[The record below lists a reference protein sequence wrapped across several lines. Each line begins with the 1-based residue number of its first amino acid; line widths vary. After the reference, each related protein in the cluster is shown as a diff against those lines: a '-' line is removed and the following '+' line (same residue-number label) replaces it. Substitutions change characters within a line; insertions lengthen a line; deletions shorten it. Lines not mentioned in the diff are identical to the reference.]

1 MPSKM
6 STVFSATLVAATFAT
21 AATIEP
27 EMPTLS
33 DGCYQISTPAE
44 LFGFA
49 AIVNG
54 DDSTA
59 GNKTACG
66 KLLKDINLN
75 EDVPDIVSIE
85 SLVIWEPI
93 KSFSGTFDGNGH
105 VISRL
110 LSMEDVGL
118 FDTLDASD
126 GRTVVVKNLG
136 IEESVFMSS
145 SRTAGFLAK
154 TVVGDG
160 SGSVR
165 VTNFYTH
172 AYAMIDNYSFSLGAI
187 VGLVK
192 NGGRLALKNC
202 YSMAEIQN
210 NSANAIGR
218 LVGENNGEV
227 EVERCYRLK
236 LSENDRDYYAANP
249 YYGKM
254 VDTVSFRN
262 GAVAFS
268 LREGT
273 DGSIWGQKVGTDEY
287 PIFSGKL
294 VNSVAA
300 RYNITFH
307 TFNGDTA
314 EYLDSYI
321 AGFITKLPANVV
333 RRGYAFGGWYRD
345 AEFSGNRDTVISDTV
360 TGNLEYWAKM
370 HRRYKITYHRNGG
383 TMNYVD
389 SYTCMEDEAITGDTV
404 ECYLAGIGKR
414 INLSILR
421 DSSIFMGWYDNE
433 ELTGNPV
440 DTITP
445 DETGDK
451 HLYAKWF
458 QLKRPSIDLADSC
471 YEISDVAELYG
482 FSALVDGSFVTGERD
497 KNKRLA
503 NACGKLTKDIVVNE
517 NVLKR
522 DGSLDSSRINE
533 FIPWKKIVFYDGSF
547 DGQGH
552 TVSGLYMYTSMFYA
566 DVPDR
571 YSFTHIAIRNLK
583 VKDSFVYGTYE
594 ASGILCTYE
603 DYYVYT
609 EIDNTHFDGT
619 IYVTEG
625 GLNTYVGGLVS
636 YARRELV
643 IKNSSHRGLISILNG
658 VAVVGGLVGHSNEF
672 TILYQNSN
680 EGRIEGGWHVG
691 GLVGEISKHFFIAN
705 NYNTADI
712 ACNKC
717 VANGLIGDYYIQKT
731 GVTADEFYRPRQSFV
746 LNNYSK
752 GSVSTDDYYTGLKLW
767 DSKVAFENNYYL
779 TGTWSID
786 SVGTQA
792 EASAFEDGSVARALH
807 DYVQKDE
814 AGVEIVGGVTG
825 DKWIQGSEYPVLSGN
840 ETRDIIRL
848 REYDDYRKLPAI
860 VLFHTP
866 GQALPLPTPTAK
878 GYEFLGWRYGSDLI
892 TEIPATASGDMFV
905 SAVWQELPSSSSVA
919 SSSSEPPAS
928 SSSAK
933 SSSSVSSSSE
943 KSSSSSA
950 KSSSSVK
957 SSSSSVQPSSSSAK
971 SSSSSAQSSSSSTKS
986 SSSSKEALPVMGE
999 VPQFSL
1005 TVVGRSV
1012 QVAGARVG
1020 AAYAVLDMQGRV
1032 LESGR
1037 VNAANFSL
1045 VMNRAATYLVR
1056 VGSQTQAVNIR

>member
-6 STVFSATLVAATFAT
+6 STVFSAALVAATFAS
-21 AATIEP
+21 AATIAP
-27 EMPTLS
+27 EMPSLS
-33 DGCYQISTPAE
+33 GGCYQISTPAE

-54 DDSTA
+54 DESTA

-75 EDVPDIVSIE
+75 EDVPDIVAIE

-370 HRRYKITYHRNGG
+370 YRRYKITYHPNGG
-383 TMNYVD
+383 KIERTS
-389 SYTCMEDEAITGDTV
+389 SYTCMEDEAIVGDTV
-404 ECYLAGIGKR
+404 ECYLAGIGQGIK
-414 INLSILR
+414 LKILR
-421 DSSIFMGWYDNE
+421 DSSIFVGWYDNE

-440 DTITP
+440 DSITP

-451 HLYAKWF
+451 HLYAKWL

-497 KNKRLA
+497 DDKRLV

-522 DGSLDSSRINE
+522 DGSLDSSRINN
-533 FIPWKKIVFYDGSF
+533 FIRWKMILFYNGSF

-552 TVSGLYMYTSMFYA
+552 TISGLYMEDCQGMFY
-566 DVPDR
+566 
-571 YSFTHIAIRNLK
+571 THQSSKYYVTRVAIRNLK
-583 VKDSFVYGTYE
+583 VRDSFLSSDYSAGGII
-594 ASGILCTYE
+594 SGYDESRARI
-603 DYYVYT
+603 
-609 EIDNTHFDGT
+609 EIENTHFDGT
-619 IYVTEG
+619 IVIPSDY
-625 GLNTYVGGLVS
+625 LNTYIGGLVGEVH
-636 YARRELV
+636 YPLI
-643 IKNSSHRGLISILNG
+643 IKNSSHRGLIRIG
-658 VAVVGGLVGHSNEF
+658 EVTGAVGGLVGLSDYYTF
-672 TILYQNSN
+672 LIQNSN
-680 EGRIEGGWHVG
+680 EGRIVSEAEFAGTYHGGHVG
-691 GLVGEISKHFFIAN
+691 GLVGEVSKHFFIVN
-705 NYNTADI
+705 NYNAADI
-712 ACNKC
+712 DCRVC
-717 VANGLIGDYYIQKT
+717 TVNGLIGGYYIQ
-731 GVTADEFYRPRQSFV
+731 PRQINALAPYWPLQSFV
-746 LNNYSK
+746 LNNHSN
-752 GSVSTDDYYTGLKLW
+752 GSIVYGKLPELDESVVTFANNFYLEGTLSL
-767 DSKVAFENNYYL
+767 DSI
-779 TGTWSID
+779 GTP
-786 SVGTQA
+786 A
-792 EASAFEDGSVARALH
+792 KASAFEDGTVTRALH
-807 DYVQKDE
+807 DYVQKDADGNE
-814 AGVEIVGGVTG
+814 LAGGAYGAN
-825 DKWIQGSEYPVLSGN
+825 WIQGDEYPVLNGS
-840 ETRDIIRL
+840 ETRDL
-848 REYDDYRKLPAI
+848 AWLYVSDYSELLGY
-860 VLFHTP
+860 VLFYTP
-866 GQALPLPTPTAK
+866 GQELPLPTPSLS
-878 GYEFLGWRYGSDLI
+878 GYTFLGWELEDDMVTS
-892 TEIPATASGDMFV
+892 IPSTASGILTIT
-905 SAVWQELPSSSSVA
+905 AEWEAIPSSSSVA

-933 SSSSVSSSSE
+933 SSSSSV

-957 SSSSSVQPSSSSAK
+957 SSSSSAKSSSSSAK
-971 SSSSSAQSSSSSTKS
+971 SSSSKAKS
-986 SSSSKEALPVMGE
+986 SSSKGKDALPVMGE

-1045 VMNRAATYLVR
+1045 LMNRAATYLVR

>member
-6 STVFSATLVAATFAT
+6 STVFSAALVAATFAT

-93 KSFSGTFDGNGH
+93 KSFSGMFDGNGH

-110 LSMEDVGL
+110 ISMEDVGL

-126 GRTVVVKNLG
+126 GRTVVIRNLG
-136 IEESVFMSS
+136 IEESIFMSS
-145 SRTAGFLAK
+145 SPTAGFLAK

-160 SGSVR
+160 SGFVR

-172 AYAMIDNYSFSLGAI
+172 AYAMIDNYSSSLGAI

-210 NSANAIGR
+210 NSSNAIGR

-227 EVERCYRLK
+227 EFERCYRLK
-236 LSENDRDYYAANP
+236 LSKNDRAYYDDNSQ
-249 YYGKM
+249 YVQI
-254 VDTVSFRN
+254 VDTASFRN
-262 GAVAFS
+262 GAVAFA
-268 LREGT
+268 LREGA
-273 DGSIWGQKVGTDEY
+273 DGSIWGQNVGTDEY
-287 PIFSGKL
+287 PNFCGRL

-307 TFNGDTA
+307 TFEGDTA
-314 EYLDSYI
+314 KYLDSYI
-321 AGFITKLPANVV
+321 AGFVTKLPANVEQSKH
-333 RRGYAFGGWYRD
+333 AFDGWYKD

-370 HRRYKITYHRNGG
+370 RRRYKITYHPNGG
-383 TMNYVD
+383 KMERVS
-389 SYTCMEDEAITGDTV
+389 SYTCMEDEAIVGDSV
-404 ECYLAGIGKR
+404 ECYLAGIGQR
-414 INLSILR
+414 IKLEILR

-433 ELTGNPV
+433 ELKGNPV
-440 DTITP
+440 DSISA

-451 HLYAKWF
+451 DLYAKWF

-482 FSALVDGSFVTGERD
+482 FSALVDGSFFSGEYNED
-497 KNKRLA
+497 KRLA

-522 DGSLDSSRINE
+522 DGSLDSARIND
-533 FIPWKKIVFYDGSF
+533 FIPWKTILFYNGF
-547 DGQGH
+547 FNGQGH
-552 TVSGLYMYTSMFYA
+552 TISGLYMEDCQGMF
-566 DVPDR
+566 
-571 YSFTHIAIRNLK
+571 FTGQSSKYYVTRVVIHNLK
-583 VKDSFVYGTYE
+583 VRDSFVSSEHSVG
-594 ASGILCTYE
+594 GIVGGYSKALARI
-603 DYYVYT
+603 
-609 EIDNTHFDGT
+609 EIENTHFDGT
-619 IYVTEG
+619 IVIPNGY
-625 GLNTYVGGLVS
+625 LNTYVGGLVAEAH
-636 YARRELV
+636 YPLI
-643 IKNSSHRGLISILNG
+643 IKNSSHRGLIYLGNTFG
-658 VAVVGGLVGHSNEF
+658 AVGGLVGHSDYYTF
-672 TILYQNSN
+672 LIQNSN
-680 EGRIEGGWHVG
+680 EGRFVGESDSFEGGIG
-691 GLVGEISKHFFIAN
+691 GLVGEVSKHFFVVN
-705 NYNTADI
+705 NYNAADFDCR
-712 ACNKC
+712 ACL
-717 VANGLIGDYYIQKT
+717 VNGLIADYYIENDPWN
-731 GVTADEFYRPRQSFV
+731 AFSPFRPTQSFV
-746 LNNYSK
+746 LNNHSK
-752 GSVSTDDYYTGLKLW
+752 GSIVNGRLPKLNDW
-767 DSKVAFENNYYL
+767 VVTFAKNFYLEGTLSLDSI
-779 TGTWSID
+779 GTP
-786 SVGTQA
+786 A
-792 EASAFEDGSVARALH
+792 KASAFEDGTVTRALH
-807 DYVQKDE
+807 DYVQKDTDGNE
-814 AGVEIVGGVTG
+814 IAGGAYGAN
-825 DKWIQGSEYPVLSGN
+825 WIQGDEYPVLTGS
-840 ETRDIIRL
+840 ETRDL
-848 REYDDYRKLPAI
+848 AWLFVSNYSELQGY
-860 VLFHTP
+860 VLFYTP
-866 GQALPLPTPTAK
+866 GQELPLPTPSLSDYT
-878 GYEFLGWRYGSDLI
+878 FLGWELEDNMV
-892 TEIPATASGDMFV
+892 TAIPSTASGILTIT
-905 SAVWQELPSSSSVA
+905 AKWEAIQSSSSVA
-919 SSSSEPPAS
+919 SSSSEPPVS

-933 SSSSVSSSSE
+933 SSSSV
-943 KSSSSSA
+943 SSSSA

-957 SSSSSVQPSSSSAK
+957 SSSSSAK
-971 SSSSSAQSSSSSTKS
+971 SSSSTKS
-986 SSSSKEALPVMGE
+986 SSSKAKSSSSSKGKDALPVIGE

-1045 VMNRAATYLVR
+1045 AMNRAATYLVR
-1056 VGSQTQAVNIR
+1056 VGSQTQSVNIR